1 MHYGIKTCITRN
13 AVGFD
18 LVSSAKQKKTP
29 TKNLMNI
36 EIHIYRERAWG
47 GRVSIGNFLLL
58 QLQFKWLSKIR
69 IRKNEKVV
77 ITK

>member
-29 TKNLMNI
+29 TKNLMNV
-36 EIHIYRERAWG
+36 EIHIYQEEEHG
-47 GRVSIGNFLLL
+47 EEECL
-58 QLQFKWLSKIR
+58 
-69 IRKNEKVV
+69 
-77 ITK
+77 